1 VRDIDSML
9 SICQHEPMT
18 GKQDELWALS
28 LAVFRVNGLLMRNGE
43 RLTAPSGQSSARWQI
58 LGRADDSPR
67 TVAQMARELGLAR
80 QSVQRV
86 ADALEADGLVAY
98 IDNPSDRRA
107 RLVAITPAGVE
118 ALADIVDRYRRW
130 TQEIAL
136 RLDADDL
143 AVARAALD
151 RVGDCIEA
159 DLAAASGGAPQ

>member
-1 VRDIDSML
+1 MRDIDSML
-9 SICQHEPMT
+9 SICQHVPMT

-130 TQEIAL
+130 SQEIAL

>member
-1 VRDIDSML
+1 ML
-9 SICQHEPMT
+9 SICQHVPMT

-130 TQEIAL
+130 SQEIAL

-159 DLAAASGGAPQ
+159 DLAAASAGAPQ